1 MHDSLSIDDI
11 KALVD
16 IVGRQGAIAALEV
29 GTKHKLQQLS
39 DFAKR
44 NGIDIGQKATKK
56 IVSSAIVRYVDRRIQ
71 KSLDELK
78 KMSKED
84 LITYFNEVDCEQEDL
99 LELLSTIDLKA
110 QVKSKSALIEFA
122 AIQIQ
127 SLGIFERLSN
137 GGTKDLTRS

>member
-1 MHDSLSIDDI
+1 
-11 KALVD
+11 
-16 IVGRQGAIAALEV
+16 
-29 GTKHKLQQLS
+29 
-39 DFAKR
+39 
-44 NGIDIGQKATKK
+44 
-56 IVSSAIVRYVDRRIQ
+56 
-71 KSLDELK
+71 
-78 KMSKED
+78 MSKED